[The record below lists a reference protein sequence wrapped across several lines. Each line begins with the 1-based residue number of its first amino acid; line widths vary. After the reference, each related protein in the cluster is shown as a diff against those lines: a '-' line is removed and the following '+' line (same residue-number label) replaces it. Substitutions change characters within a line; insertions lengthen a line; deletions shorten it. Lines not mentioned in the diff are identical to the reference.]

1 MQIDRYKTDR
11 EVNNSIGNGDAKE
24 LICKTIGHELRGTI
38 AGGNGVTGLRGKRG
52 KICDNCNNII
62 DKIYFKINK

>member
-38 AGGNGVTGLRGKRG
+38 VEKVQELRST
-52 KICDNCNNII
+52 NW
-62 DKIYFKINK
+62 